1 MQKKRVDAKAKLLKD
16 SGFLEGESVVIA
28 SAEQPPVKKLT
39 LEKGAKPSKPV
50 EVKPEIQEQPS
61 FFRDTVSSYD
71 GALGFQDMR
80 LSRPVLKALDD
91 LGFRTPT
98 PIQGAAIPIA
108 LRGRD
113 VCGCAKTGSGKTVAF
128 LIPLVERLLYA
139 PHSLEASDCSIR
151 ALILSPTRELAVQL
165 FEVCQSLC
173 RFAPRLRVGLAVGG
187 LDLREQQSQ
196 LRRTPPDILVAT
208 PGRLVDH
215 IRNSPSFTLANVVML
230 ILDEADRMLDDGF
243 LEQMK
248 DILRQCPPSRRQTLL
263 FSATMTENVRRLSL
277 HSWNA
282 FFILE
287 SLLEHIICRE
297 LISIFIIL

>member
-1 MQKKRVDAKAKLLKD
+1 MDAKEKLLRD

-28 SAEQPPVKKLT
+28 SVEQPLSKT
-39 LEKGAKPSKPV
+39 RHSEGGIKPLKSV
-50 EVKPEIQEQPS
+50 ECKSESQEAPN
-61 FFRDTVSSYD
+61 FFQDIVSSYD
-71 GALGFQDMR
+71 GALGFEDMR
-80 LSRPVLKALDD
+80 LSRPVLKAVNE
-91 LGFRTPT
+91 LGFRVPT
-98 PIQGAAIPIA
+98 PIQSAAIPIA

-128 LIPLVERLLYA
+128 LVPLVERLLYA
-139 PHSLEASDCSIR
+139 PHSLEASEGSIR

-248 DILRQCPPSRRQTLL
+248 DILRQCPPARRQTLL
-263 FSATMTENVRRLSL
+263 FSATMTDNVSKIVMLT
-277 HSWNA
+277 
-282 FFILE
+282 
-287 SLLEHIICRE
+287 
-297 LISIFIIL
+297 